1 MDLEPKILKI
11 GQFLAELWR
20 NRWRR
25 VKLR

>member
-25 VKLR
+25 V